1 MLTGQAPG
9 RVSDRD
15 VTIFDSVGFALED
28 FSALRY
34 LHRLHLEERGS
45 RREIDLVPVLTD
57 PKDLFGELAGRLATR
72 APLKVARG

>member
-1 MLTGQAPG
+1 MLTGQAQA
-9 RVSDRD
+9 RASDRD

-34 LHRLHLEERGS
+34 LHRLHQEERGTK
-45 RREIDLVPVLTD
+45 REIDLLPALAD

-72 APLKVARG
+72 APLKVAHG